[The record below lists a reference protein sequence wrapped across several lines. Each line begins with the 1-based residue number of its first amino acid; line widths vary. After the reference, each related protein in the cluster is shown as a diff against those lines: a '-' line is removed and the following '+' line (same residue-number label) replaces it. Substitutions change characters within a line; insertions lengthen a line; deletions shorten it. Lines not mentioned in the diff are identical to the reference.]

1 LSEEEEAKL
10 LGVIDV
16 ETDWGRRDYALI
28 LLLVRSGRRV
38 GEALGLRW
46 GDFEVTRDGVWYEW
60 RDERKGMAVDREKDA
75 DQRRARLDWEV
86 WTAICA
92 HLEGCGRLET
102 MQDEDVIFTPLSD
115 ICGRVERLHGKDW
128 RKQALAK
135 ENIGRMI
142 QMYARWAGL
151 RAEEITPKALRY
163 TALMR
168 RRQAGC
174 GLEEIR
180 RDLGYGSL
188 DAVRLALKHV
198 EMQEVE

>member
-1 LSEEEEAKL
+1 
-10 LGVIDV
+10 
-16 ETDWGRRDYALI
+16 
-28 LLLVRSGRRV
+28 
-38 GEALGLRW
+38 
-46 GDFEVTRDGVWYEW
+46 
-60 RDERKGMAVDREKDA
+60 M
-75 DQRRARLDWEV
+75 
-86 WTAICA
+86 AICA

-102 MQDEDVIFTPLSD
+102 MQDEEVIFTPLSD

-128 RKQALAK
+128 HKQALAK

-142 QMYARWAGL
+142 QMYVRWAGL

-198 EMQEVE
+198 EMQEVD